1 MKAKY
6 DHLFRSIWAICW
18 KDIKLYYAKGPIVV
32 TGVLFPVFLWIAF
45 YAGRNLELKDGLASL
60 MTLTLFST
68 ASSVTPIIAPWET
81 RQRTL
86 EMLLSRPITVTTM
99 LMGDILASTIFGLVF
114 TIPPTLAGIFLGATS
129 GSILLASLI
138 VLLTA
143 LGFSSLGVIFS
154 ALPTDT
160 PADAVLLSSSI
171 KLPLI
176 FVSGVLVPITQLP
189 AWILPATL
197 LSPLTYPTDFLKMLY
212 IGSGFLPLYVDLVA
226 TITFTFVFT
235 IAALRLHKKTILI
248 RLQKR

>member
-1 MKAKY
+1 MKFEYK
-6 DHLFRSIWAICW
+6 HLLRSMWAICW

-32 TGVLFPVFLWIAF
+32 TGVLFPIFLWIAF
-45 YAGRNLELKDGLASL
+45 YAGKSLGLKEGLASL
-60 MTLTLFST
+60 MTLTLFFT

-99 LMGDILASTIFGLVF
+99 LMGDILASTIFGLIF
-114 TIPPTLAGIFLGATS
+114 TMPPVVVGLFLGVLPS
-129 GSILLASLI
+129 NILFTVFV

-143 LGFSSLGVIFS
+143 LGFSSLGIIFS

-189 AWILPATL
+189 SWILPVTL
-197 LSPLTYPTDFLKMLY
+197 ISPLTYPTDFLRTQYM
-212 IGSGFLPLYVDLVA
+212 GSGFLPWWVDLVA
-226 TITFTFVFT
+226 TIMFTFVFT

-248 RLQKR
+248 RLQRR